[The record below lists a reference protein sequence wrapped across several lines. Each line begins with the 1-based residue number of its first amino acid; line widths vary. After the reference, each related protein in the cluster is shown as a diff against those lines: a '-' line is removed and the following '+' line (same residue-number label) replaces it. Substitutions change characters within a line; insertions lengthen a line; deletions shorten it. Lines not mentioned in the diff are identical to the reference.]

1 MSKSYSWWCGRKK
14 RIKKKYTLL
23 CGSYIS
29 PKELKDFYRRHKPMT
44 RRMKR
49 GVINEITH
57 QKSDAE

>member
-29 PKELKDFYRRHKPMT
+29 PKELKDFYRRHKPTT

-49 GVINEITH
+49 GVINEI
-57 QKSDAE
+57 KD